1 MTYYDLSTQQPVG
14 YTWLVEAYQLKTRPH
29 WRQSFIKSN
38 VQSRET
44 LNRADHVQQ
53 NFRQSYAP
61 ENTILGH
68 LEFALRYEGINLE
81 ILSRLFIQDGKTQ
94 LETALQKSART
105 PILRRLG
112 FLYEGLTNTQLNVP
126 DTNKKSAYIK
136 LADNTLYVNYN
147 KPVRSE
153 RFRIENNLIG
163 SFQFCP
169 IVRRTPTIQK
179 FLEQD
184 LAGEVNRALTRYNPR
199 SLERAAAWLYLKETQ
214 YSFDI
219 EREKPSGNKTE
230 RFMQA
235 LREASDPQPVT
246 QERLCL
252 LQNIVVDARFREGGY
267 RNSQNYVG
275 RELNNGLHRVDF
287 LPPRP
292 EDIPSLMKDW
302 VAWTNHLAEED
313 GIAAPIAA
321 ALAAFSFVF
330 LHPFMDGNGRI
341 HRFLVHEV
349 LTRRGFTPRGFILP
363 VSAVMK
369 ARLDEY
375 IGALEAFSKPL
386 KRLSDYYPITP
397 DIPAR
402 GNDALL
408 YRYFDATPQ
417 VEFLLLCLKQVIE
430 KDLEQE
436 LQFLLKRDALYAKLN
451 EEFDWPGT
459 ALDKFIIFVHQ
470 NQGKL
475 SKAKRDKYFSYLEEA
490 EILRFEELYGDVF
503 KAVPPEA

>member
-1 MTYYDLSTQQPVG
+1 MNHYDKSTQQPAG
-14 YTWLVEAYQLKTRPH
+14 YTWLVETYRLETRPH
-29 WRQSFIKSN
+29 WCQSFIKRN
-38 VQSRET
+38 IKSRET
-44 LNRADHVQQ
+44 AQYTSHIQQ
-53 NFRQSYAP
+53 NFRKDYAP
-61 ENTILGH
+61 QNTILGH

-81 ILSRLFIQDGKTQ
+81 ILSRLFTQDGKAQ
-94 LETALQKSART
+94 LEAALQNSPKSR
-105 PILRRLG
+105 ILRRLG
-112 FLYEGLTNTQLNVP
+112 FLYEGLIGVQLSVP
-126 DTNKKSAYIK
+126 DIDKKSTYIK
-136 LADNTLYVNYN
+136 LADDKFYVTHSQST
-147 KPVRSE
+147 RSE
-153 RFRIENNLIG
+153 RFRIENNLI
-163 SFQFCP
+163 STFKFCP
-169 IVRRTPTIQK
+169 VVRRTPTIQA

-184 LAGEVNRALTRYNPR
+184 LAGAINRALVRYNPHR
-199 SLERAAAWLYLKETQ
+199 LERAAAWLYLKETQ

-252 LQNIVVDARFREGGY
+252 LQNIVVDARFREVGY
-267 RNSQNYVG
+267 RNHQNYVG
-275 RELNNGLHRVDF
+275 RELNNELHRVDF

-292 EDIPSLMKDW
+292 EDIHSLMQDW
-302 VAWTNHLAEED
+302 IDWSNHLAEED
-313 GIAAPIAA
+313 RVSAPIAA
-321 ALAAFSFVF
+321 ALAAFAFVF

-375 IGALEAFSKPL
+375 IHALEAFSKPL
-386 KRLSDYYPITP
+386 KRLTEYYPITP
-397 DIPAR
+397 NIPAQ

-430 KDLEQE
+430 KDLAQE
-436 LQFLLKRDALYAKLN
+436 LQFLLNRDALYEQLN

-470 NQGKL
+470 NGGKL
-475 SKAKRDKYFSYLEEA
+475 SKVKRDKYFSYLTDA
-490 EILRFEELYGDVF
+490 EISSFEITYKEVF
-503 KAVPPEA
+503 KTAHANA